1 MKKKPHDRILRDELK
16 QQYLSIVPKS
26 SLLIYKS
33 KDLILESMKLYH
45 VAHSLKFSLFS
56 FLLQQ
61 SLHLY

>member
-33 KDLILESMKLYH
+33 KDLILEGMRLYH
-45 VAHSLKFSLFS
+45 VAHFLKFSLFS